1 VCCTKHRAVCECDP
15 EKPKQRACMKCAGLK
30 EKCEWPEVEG
40 PGPVAEKGKGK
51 AKEKE
56 VATSPRGG
64 EKRKKKKTAK
74 VVIDDEEIVEVAGP
88 SGSRS
93 GFNTGPFL
101 ERMDRLTAAVEAMTG
116 QMSRIADSTR
126 SVSRSNDRLSAGL
139 ETFLEECC
147 FFTAPWDED
156 KESDDSEAE
165 VDSEEVEQEVQGL
178 QEEQENPGS
187 GVPE

>member
-1 VCCTKHRAVCECDP
+1 
-15 EKPKQRACMKCAGLK
+15 MKCAGLK
-30 EKCEWPEVEG
+30 EKCEWPEVGE
-40 PGPVAEKGKGK
+40 PGPVVDKGKGK

-64 EKRKKKKTAK
+64 EKQKKKKLAK
-74 VVIDDEEIVEVAGP
+74 VVNDNDEVVEVAGP

-93 GFNTGPFL
+93 SFNTGPFL

-116 QMSRIADSTR
+116 QMARIADSTR
-126 SVSRSNDRLSAGL
+126 SMSRSNDRLSAGL
-139 ETFLEECC
+139 KTFLEECR

-156 KESDDSEAE
+156 EESEDSEAE
-165 VDSEEVEQEVQGL
+165 VDPEEVEQEVQGL
-178 QEEQENPGS
+178 QEEQENPDS